1 MAETPQRPT
10 FDEFYS
16 NAAARLV
23 RHSYALTADMAEA
36 QDIAQEA
43 FARAWQR
50 WPAVRECDSP
60 EAWVRR
66 VATNL
71 AASRWRRIRVA
82 RAAAGQP
89 AQQHAPEVS
98 TDTVALVCGLR
109 TLPERQR
116 TVLVLHYMCDL
127 SVDQIASEL
136 GCPAGSVKS
145 WLSRGRTALAEA
157 VRVVEPDGLESAG
170 PQARAELA
178 ETSAATAGE
187 ACPAEEAGTAEEA
200 GPVQAIAALA
210 AALAAAPAK
219 AAAAEETAPVADD
232 ASAEESAAAEG
243 AASADNGAAAR
254 RAASADRVA
263 AADRGLPDLMAAPV
277 LFAPAVSLHKDRLRP
292 LRSCPAR
299 SEPEASHA

>member
-1 MAETPQRPT
+1 MAETSQRPS

-23 RHSYALTADMAEA
+23 RHSYALTGDLAEA

-136 GCPAGSVKS
+136 GCPSGSVKS

-157 VRVVEPDGLESAG
+157 VRVVEPDGLESAV
-170 PQARAELA
+170 PQPRVELA
-178 ETSAATAGE
+178 ETVAAAAE
-187 ACPAEEAGTAEEA
+187 DAAAVQEVAAAEEVATAEEA
-200 GPVQAIAALA
+200 APAEA
-210 AALAAAPAK
+210 AA
-219 AAAAEETAPVADD
+219 TAD
-232 ASAEESAAAEG
+232 G
-243 AASADNGAAAR
+243 AATVDDGAAAR
-254 RAASADRVA
+254 RAASADRVV
-263 AADRGLPDLMAAPV
+263 AADRGLPELMAAPV
-277 LFAPAVSLHKDRLRP
+277 LFAPAVGLDKECLRP
-292 LRSCPAR
+292 RRSWPAR
-299 SEPEASHA
+299 PEPEASHA

>member
-1 MAETPQRPT
+1 MAEAASRLD

-16 NAAARLV
+16 CSAARLI
-23 RHSYALTADMAEA
+23 RHGYALTGDMADA

-50 WPAVRECDSP
+50 WAMVRDCDSP

-82 RAAAGQP
+82 RAAAGRTIELQ
-89 AQQHAPEVS
+89 AAEVS
-98 TDTVALVCGLR
+98 TDTVALVSGLR

-127 SVDQIASEL
+127 TIDQIAAEL

-157 VRVVEPDGLESAG
+157 VRIVEPD
-170 PQARAELA
+170 P
-178 ETSAATAGE
+178 
-187 ACPAEEAGTAEEA
+187 PAE
-200 GPVQAIAALA
+200 
-210 AALAAAPAK
+210 
-219 AAAAEETAPVADD
+219 
-232 ASAEESAAAEG
+232 
-243 AASADNGAAAR
+243 
-254 RAASADRVA
+254 RA
-263 AADRGLPDLMAAPV
+263 
-277 LFAPAVSLHKDRLRP
+277 
-292 LRSCPAR
+292 RSCQPTPAR
-299 SEPEASHA
+299 TAAEASHA